1 MAACDKQDAGEQP
14 VKTLVEAI
22 CHKYIDDMEVEVD
35 VHVFVPK
42 RGPAKISESG
52 DLILPR
58 NLHLTD
64 CDVGLAGDCD
74 ELSRM
79 CQGVCELDLMQN
91 KITQW
96 TEVFKVIK
104 EIPNLTFLNLTSNPL
119 SFCEELVDPDLV
131 FPGVKQLVLN
141 HTHIDWG
148 SLVHILQVF
157 PGLTELHLSLNDY
170 TVLIN
175 IPDDFSYPSLH
186 KLHFNGNNVTD
197 WSQIKQLGHTFT
209 QLKNLVLTTC
219 ELTSLGDKEEI
230 AAAFP
235 HLCVLNIN
243 KTCISKWEE
252 IDKLRLFPALTDV
265 RVVGIPLFEGIP
277 DKKRRQLMIA
287 RTPNV
292 VYLNGSIVPAQ
303 EREDAERAFVRHY
316 MDGDNKP
323 TRYDELEARYGKL
336 DALVNIDMKPPSSCK
351 VTVILDDRQEEMDV
365 CVNQTVKQFKKFLT
379 NFVGQPPAKWVLFYH
394 ETELNFGPRRMVYPN
409 RKLYAYNVSDGDEF
423 IIMMKS

>member
-1 MAACDKQDAGEQP
+1 MAACDKQDAHEQP

-35 VHVFVPK
+35 VHVYVPK
-42 RGPAKISESG
+42 RGPAKMSESG

-58 NLHLTD
+58 NLHLTG
-64 CDVGLAGDCD
+64 CDVGMAGDCD

-91 KITQW
+91 KIREW
-96 TEVFKVIK
+96 PEVFKVIK

-119 SFCEELVDPDLV
+119 SFCEEPDDPGLV
-131 FPGVKQLVLN
+131 FPGLKQLVLN
-141 HTHIDWG
+141 HTHIDWV
-148 SLVHILQVF
+148 SIVRILHVF
-157 PGLTELHLSLNDY
+157 PGLNELHLSLNDY
-170 TVLIN
+170 SLIN
-175 IPDDFSYPSLH
+175 IPDHFSYPSLH
-186 KLHFNGNNVTD
+186 KLHFNDNNVTD
-197 WSQIKQLGHTFT
+197 WSEIKRLGHTFT

-235 HLCVLNIN
+235 HLSVLNIN
-243 KTCISKWEE
+243 KTCINSWEE
-252 IDKLRLFPALTDV
+252 IDKVRLFPALTHI

-287 RTPNV
+287 RTPNI
-292 VYLNGSIVPAQ
+292 VYLNGSIVSAQ

-316 MDGDNKP
+316 MDADNKP
-323 TRYDELEARYGKL
+323 TRYEELEARYGKL

-351 VTVILDDRQEEMDV
+351 VTVIFDDRQEEMDI
-365 CVNQTVKQFKKFLT
+365 CVNQTVAQFKKFLT
-379 NFVGQPPAKWVLFYH
+379 NFVGHPPAKWMLYFH
-394 ETELNFGPRRMVYPN
+394 ETKLSHGPDRMIYPN